1 MEENNMNT
9 TPPQLLASCWTSA
22 GDVMP
27 VRGPDY
33 SPIPIRTRIEAVAAA
48 GYVGFGLT
56 RPDLVRAR
64 DSIGL
69 TTLATML
76 GDNGIRHVQ
85 LEWLTDWWTTGAA
98 REASDRV
105 RADLFEAAPIL
116 GVDHIK
122 VGADD
127 NGVPVAYE
135 VLCEGF
141 DQLADDAKSAGVRI
155 AFENTPFS
163 HHVKTTEDA
172 AAFVTEVGNPNGGLL
187 LDIWHAYR
195 GGTPYSMLPAQVPAE
210 IVFGV
215 ELDDGR
221 AEVVGSDFEDTFDN
235 RLPCGTGV
243 FDVPGFINAVLA
255 IGWDGP
261 WGIEHMSRDFRRLPV
276 FDALTRA
283 RDAALHCFDL
293 AAQRRDGDPIRG

>member
-1 MEENNMNT
+1 MNT

-105 RADLFEAAPIL
+105 RTDLFEAAPIL

-141 DQLADDAKSAGVRI
+141 DRLADDAKSAGVRI

-195 GGTPYSMLPAQVPAE
+195 GGTPYSTLPAQVPAE

-221 AEVVGSDFEDTFDN
+221 AEVVGSDLEDTFDN

-255 IGWDGP
+255 IGRDGP

>member
-1 MEENNMNT
+1 MSRT
-9 TPPQLLASCWTSA
+9 HPQLLASCWTSA

-27 VRGPDY
+27 ARGPDY

-69 TTLATML
+69 TTLAEVL
-76 GDNGIRHVQ
+76 RDNGIRYVQ
-85 LEWLTDWWTTGAA
+85 LEWLTDWWTSGAA

-105 RADLFEAAPIL
+105 RADLFEAAPIQ

-127 NGVPVAYE
+127 NGVPVEYA

-141 DQLADDAKSAGVRI
+141 DRLADDAKSAGVRI
-155 AFENTPFS
+155 AFENTPFT

-172 AAFVTEVGNPNGGLL
+172 VALVTQVGNPNGGLL

-195 GGTPYSMLPAQVPAE
+195 GGTPYAKLPALVPPE

-221 AEVVGSDFEDTFDN
+221 AEPVGTDLEDTFDN

-243 FDVPGFINAVLA
+243 FGVPAFINAVLA
-255 IGWDGP
+255 IGWSGP

-276 FDALTRA
+276 RDALTRA
-283 RDAALHCFDL
+283 RDAALRCFDL
-293 AAQRRDGDPIRG
+293 AARNRSGDPNRAVR

>member
-1 MEENNMNT
+1 MT
-9 TPPQLLASCWTSA
+9 VSSTHPQLLASCWTSA

-27 VRGPDY
+27 ARGPDH
-33 SPIPIRTRIEAVAAA
+33 SPVPIHTRIEAVAAA

-69 TTLATML
+69 GTLANML
-76 GDNGIRHVQ
+76 RDNGIRSVQ
-85 LEWLTDWWTTGAA
+85 LEWLTDWWTSGAA

-116 GVDHIK
+116 AVDHIK

-127 NGVPVAYE
+127 NGVPVEYA

-141 DQLADDAKSAGVRI
+141 DRLADDAKSAGVRI
-155 AFENTPFS
+155 AFENTPFT

-172 AAFVTEVGNPNGGLL
+172 VAFVTKVGNPNGGLL

-195 GGTPYSMLPAQVPAE
+195 GGTPYTTLPALVPPE

-215 ELDDGR
+215 ELDDGS
-221 AEVVGSDFEDTFDN
+221 AEVVGTDLEDTFDN

-243 FDVPGFINAVLA
+243 FDVPAFINAVPA
-255 IGWDGP
+255 IGWEGP
-261 WGIEHMSRDFRRLPV
+261 WGIEHMSCGFRRLPV
-276 FDALTRA
+276 LDALTRA

-293 AAQRRDGDPIRG
+293 AARRRNEDPTRG